1 MTNSSTLTLDE
12 RVSALLDGYLD
23 GDGFESTLAELSAD
37 PKAAQTWAI
46 FHVVGDVLRSK
57 ELAPRPRDANFL
69 QRFEQR
75 LARQS
80 LDVPDAPIHQQRPV
94 SMAIP
99 VRPGYAVLS
108 APNAESL
115 RWKIAAG
122 AAGMALAGV
131 ISLSFWADYRSG
143 GIEQLASTAP
153 APSATTLSPQS
164 STAPEVMIRDP
175 RLDALMAAHRELG
188 GHSALQMPAGFLRN
202 ATYDGSGR

>member
-1 MTNSSTLTLDE
+1 
-12 RVSALLDGYLD
+12 
-23 GDGFESTLAELSAD
+23 
-37 PKAAQTWAI
+37 
-46 FHVVGDVLRSK
+46 
-57 ELAPRPRDANFL
+57 
-69 QRFEQR
+69 
-75 LARQS
+75 
-80 LDVPDAPIHQQRPV
+80 
-94 SMAIP
+94 
-99 VRPGYAVLS
+99 
-108 APNAESL
+108 
-115 RWKIAAG
+115 
-122 AAGMALAGV
+122 